1 MSIQIEG
8 FAIVSEDGMI
18 ADANGVMPSGLI
30 MKLTRNFCPIASITL
45 IFLSMDDIRTSTNR
59 HLDAVAD

>member
-8 FAIVSEDGMI
+8 LAIVSEDGMM

-30 MKLTRNFCPIASITL
+30 
-45 IFLSMDDIRTSTNR
+45 
-59 HLDAVAD
+59 VEAD